1 MGTAKY
7 APADLCDDPGAFGR
21 RRTTW
26 TATDA
31 WPAAESRRA
40 AAMLQHHVAMSLRA
54 CLRARRVNQETLAR
68 ELGWSAGRL
77 SRAMSGA
84 APVSVEDLLLLSTA
98 SGASFLAAVTAAG
111 LIRES
116 GEEHL
121 QYLQGYL
128 EHQLSQVQARIADNA
143 RARPSTSVPPN
154 GGDPASGHRN

>member
-1 MGTAKY
+1 MVGVAKY
-7 APADLCDDPGAFGR
+7 SPADLCDQPGAFGR
-21 RRTTW
+21 RSTTW
-26 TATDA
+26 AVA
-31 WPAAESRRA
+31 HASPAAESRRS

-54 CLRARRVNQETLAR
+54 SLRARRVSQETLAR

-84 APVSVEDLLLLSTA
+84 APVSVEDLLLLSTV
-98 SGASFLAAVTAAG
+98 SGASFLAAATAAG

-116 GEEHL
+116 GVENL

-143 RARPSTSVPPN
+143 RAHPST
-154 GGDPASGHRN
+154 